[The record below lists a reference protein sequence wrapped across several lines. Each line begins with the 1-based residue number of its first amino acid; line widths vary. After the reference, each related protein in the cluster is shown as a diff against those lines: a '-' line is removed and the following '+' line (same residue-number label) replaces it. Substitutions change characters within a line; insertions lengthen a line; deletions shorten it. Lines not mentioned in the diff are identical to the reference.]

1 QGLSILPSALVIW
14 SAASLLF
21 SYTAAVLLRHVDP
34 LVPYISDTGT
44 TPPESCLFGIML
56 NIAALLGIATMYVR
70 YKQVSALNPEDHK
83 ILRLN
88 KIGFVLG
95 LISCFGLCIIANFQ
109 KSALFPVHVF
119 GSCLAFGIGAIYILV
134 QTILSYKMQPGIH
147 GKNIFWIRLT
157 VLLWCALSILN
168 SILCGE
174 NGECELLRKSIRLI
188 EAEFSF
194 KEIMDK
200 KSNSYAEER
209 REVKGK
215 GERYTELNAEFQRIA
230 RRDKNAFL
238 NEQCKEIEENNRIG
252 RTRDLFMKIG
262 DMKGTFHAK
271 TGMIKDQNG
280 RDLTEAE
287 EIKNRWQDYTE
298 ELYKKELNVPD
309 NHDGVVTDLEPDIL
323 GCEVKW
329 ALGSLS
335 NNKASGG
342 DSIPAELVK
351 ILKDDAVKVLHSISH
366 QIWKTQQWPQDW
378 KRSIYIPIP
387 KKGNAKECSNYR
399 TTAVILHAS
408 KVMLKILQARLQQ
421 YVD

>member
-1 QGLSILPSALVIW
+1 MWWFQQGLSILPSALVIW

-168 SILCGE
+168 M
-174 NGECELLRKSIRLI
+174 LI
-188 EAEFSF
+188 SSA
-194 KEIMDK
+194 
-200 KSNSYAEER
+200 
-209 REVKGK
+209 
-215 GERYTELNAEFQRIA
+215 
-230 RRDKNAFL
+230 
-238 NEQCKEIEENNRIG
+238 
-252 RTRDLFMKIG
+252 
-262 DMKGTFHAK
+262 
-271 TGMIKDQNG
+271 
-280 RDLTEAE
+280 
-287 EIKNRWQDYTE
+287 
-298 ELYKKELNVPD
+298 
-309 NHDGVVTDLEPDIL
+309 
-323 GCEVKW
+323 
-329 ALGSLS
+329 
-335 NNKASGG
+335 
-342 DSIPAELVK
+342 
-351 ILKDDAVKVLHSISH
+351 VLHSGPYGTDVVQKLHWDPQEKGYAFHIISTASEWSLAFSFLSFFLTYIRDFQKISLHTEALLHGHNLYDTH
-366 QIWKTQQWPQDW
+366 QQFLEDDQEIQ
-378 KRSIYIPIP
+378 IA
-387 KKGNAKECSNYR
+387 GN
-399 TTAVILHAS
+399 I
-408 KVMLKILQARLQQ
+408 
-421 YVD
+421 